1 MRIQSQQVFL
11 GKSKALPYSMLGEP
25 QTGGGA
31 QDNLTENIEFK
42 TEIRNEFDFN
52 ATLSIYFI
60 FLTLYGK
67 KKKNPTFYQSIQN
80 NIHRFYLT
88 LYRQIAF
95 ITFVYS

>member
-1 MRIQSQQVFL
+1 
-11 GKSKALPYSMLGEP
+11 MLGEP

-31 QDNLTENIEFK
+31 QDNLTENIEFE

-67 KKKNPTFYQSIQN
+67 KKKIQPSIKVYKT
-80 NIHRFYLT
+80 IFT
-88 LYRQIAF
+88 GF
-95 ITFVYS
+95 I

>member
-31 QDNLTENIEFK
+31 QDNLTENIEFE

-67 KKKNPTFYQSIQN
+67 KKKKSNLLSKYTKQ
-80 NIHRFYLT
+80 
-88 LYRQIAF
+88 
-95 ITFVYS
+95 YSQVLFDPL

>member
-1 MRIQSQQVFL
+1 
-11 GKSKALPYSMLGEP
+11 MLGEP

-31 QDNLTENIEFK
+31 QDNLTENIEFE

-67 KKKNPTFYQSIQN
+67 KKKKIQPSIKVYKT
-80 NIHRFYLT
+80 IFT
-88 LYRQIAF
+88 GF
-95 ITFVYS
+95 I